1 MSLDKAIAD
10 AVRQALAEQLRA
22 PSSADWVP
30 HTEWPFPQK
39 RAAYL
44 ARTGAIK
51 ARLDKRTWYARRAD
65 VDAYLESLPGP
76 KVDGARPLT
85 LGEMAMATAKRSRR
99 RAA

>member
-1 MSLDKAIAD
+1 MSLDKAIVD
-10 AVRQALAEQLRA
+10 AVRQALSEQRGA
-22 PSSADWVP
+22 PSPLDWLP

-51 ARLDKRTWYARRAD
+51 AHLDKRTWYARRAD
-65 VDAYLESLPGP
+65 VDAYLESRPSA
-76 KVDGARPLT
+76 KVDARPLT
-85 LGEMAMATAKRSRR
+85 LGEMAAATARRSRK